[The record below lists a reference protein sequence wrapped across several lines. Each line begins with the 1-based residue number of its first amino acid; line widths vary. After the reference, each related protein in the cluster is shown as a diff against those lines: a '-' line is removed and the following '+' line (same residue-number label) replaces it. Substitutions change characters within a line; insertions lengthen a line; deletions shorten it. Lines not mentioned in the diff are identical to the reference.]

1 MHKNTLCHRLLR
13 MASITALVGL
23 FIGAAQAAT
32 VTIYSTVNIP
42 AGSTY
47 WGNGN
52 SIKASGMGDGS
63 QSEGQSPFFKLNS
76 GSTLHSVYLLAPGVD
91 GVHYYGSGNIKYVT
105 WNDVGEDA
113 ATIKSGGTCL
123 MFGSRGSSAYDKF
136 GQCNAASTWT
146 LEQLVQTTCGKVIR
160 QNGGDT
166 STCKFYY
173 KDSTSKYC
181 KEAIGRTDS
190 SSTRFY
196 YRNLTVQN
204 FTGSNGWW
212 YGRSSQA
219 STY

>member
-1 MHKNTLCHRLLR
+1 MKNTLCHRLAR
-13 MASITALVGL
+13 VVSMTALVGL
-23 FIGAAQAAT
+23 FVGAVQAAT
-32 VTIYSTVNIP
+32 VTIYSTVNVP

-52 SIKASGMGDGS
+52 SIKAVGMGDGS

-76 GSTLHSVYLLAPGVD
+76 GSRLHSVILLAPGVD
-91 GVHYYGSGNIKYVT
+91 GVHYYGNGSILYTT

-113 ATIKSGGTCL
+113 ATIKSGGTCSMYL
-123 MFGSRGSSAYDKF
+123 SKGYSAYDKF

-146 LEQLVQTTCGKVIR
+146 LEKLTQTTSGKVIR

-166 STCKFYY
+166 STCRFYY
-173 KDSTSKYC
+173 KDTKSDRC
-181 KEAIGRTDS
+181 REAIGRTDS
-190 SSTRFY
+190 STTRFY
-196 YRNLTVQN
+196 YRNLTVTN

-219 STY
+219 SPY